1 MNHKKNLFK
10 PLAAA
15 LLAATLGACA
25 MQAPAPAKPA
35 ALDNEDWYQIRTE
48 KELFLFDDYATYREF
63 VKSGSAPVK
72 QSTGAKDGF
81 GRDIALVLKAA
92 DQGKNPDTLSAKRF
106 LDVSLPP
113 AQPFYGE
120 LRDEDGVIYVFS
132 RYGDMMDMYK
142 IGEPTFSYVDIGG
155 GPEGQ
160 RVVYVL
166 GKEEPKPVKQIAL
179 FHDKYK

>member
-1 MNHKKNLFK
+1 MNDKKNLIK
-10 PLAAA
+10 PLAAT
-15 LLAATLGACA
+15 LLAAALSACS
-25 MQAPAPAKPA
+25 MQAPAPAKPV

-48 KELFLFDDYATYREF
+48 KDLFVFDDYATYREF
-63 VKSGSAPVK
+63 VKSGTAPIK
-72 QSTGAKDGF
+72 QSTGKQDGF
-81 GRDIALVLKAA
+81 GRNIVLVLKAA

-113 AQPFYGE
+113 ALPFYGE
-120 LRDEDGVIYVFS
+120 LRDEEGIIYVFS
-132 RYGDMMDMYK
+132 RYGDMIDMQK

-166 GKEEPKPVKQIAL
+166 TKEEPKPVQQIAL
-179 FHDKYK
+179 FHSKYQ